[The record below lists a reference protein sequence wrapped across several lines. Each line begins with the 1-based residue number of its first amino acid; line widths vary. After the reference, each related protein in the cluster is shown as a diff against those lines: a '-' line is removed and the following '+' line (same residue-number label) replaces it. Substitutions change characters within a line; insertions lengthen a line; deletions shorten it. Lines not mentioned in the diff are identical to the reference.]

1 MNPTKQVTYVNNQL
15 SKLRLSE
22 KGSYMLSDPARV
34 IFSEG
39 ST

>member
-1 MNPTKQVTYVNNQL
+1 MNQTKKVTYVNNQL
-15 SKLRLSE
+15 AKLRLSE
-22 KGSYMLSDPARV
+22 KGSYMIQDPGRV